1 VVLHHPRVLRNG
13 NIIITLAMKHL
24 ILFMAFATVI
34 LSSCKKQNQEGNS
47 QSIVGRWELRQIFG
61 AQIPNAQ
68 TVFSKGNGRFLE
80 FTETEY
86 RYTESGKVTYTETY
100 QLATESKEIDGNSYS
115 RVFLAGKNNFKNYF
129 KITGNKLM
137 ISNGTQAADGT
148 TVIYE
153 RL

>member
-1 VVLHHPRVLRNG
+1 VVLHRLQLLRNG
-13 NIIITLAMKHL
+13 DIIIILVMKHL
-24 ILFMAFATVI
+24 ILFMAVAAVVI
-34 LSSCKKQNQEGNS
+34 SSCKKENQEGTL
-47 QSIVGRWELRQIFG
+47 QSIVGRWELRQLFG

-68 TVFSKGNGRFLE
+68 TVFSKGNGRFIE
-80 FTETEY
+80 FAETEY
-86 RYTESGKVTYTETY
+86 RYIESGKVTYTETY

-115 RVFLAGKNNFKNYF
+115 QVFLAGKNNFKNYF

>member
-1 VVLHHPRVLRNG
+1 VVLHRPQVLRKG
-13 NIIITLAMKHL
+13 DIIIDLVMKHL
-24 ILFMAFATVI
+24 ILCMAVAAVI
-34 LSSCKKQNQEGNS
+34 LSSCKKENQEGSS
-47 QSIVGRWELRQIFG
+47 QSLVGRWELRQIFG
-61 AQIPNAQ
+61 AQVPNAQ

-80 FTETEY
+80 FAETEY
-86 RYTESGKVTYTETY
+86 RYIESGKVTYTKTY

-129 KITGNKLM
+129 KINGNKLM